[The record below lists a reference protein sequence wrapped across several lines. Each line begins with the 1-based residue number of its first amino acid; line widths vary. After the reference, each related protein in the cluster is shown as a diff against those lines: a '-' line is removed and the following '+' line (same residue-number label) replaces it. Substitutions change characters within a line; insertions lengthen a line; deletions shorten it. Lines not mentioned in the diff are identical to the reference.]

1 MSKSIDVGRSEVQLL
16 VDFIVV
22 KLHKQESGEHWR
34 ELGYDI
40 ANFTVPQAAPMKS
53 NFLQSNEPEA
63 ADNNDGAN
71 DEENK
76 DEEPAAK
83 TPEEIEEER
92 QKRIHDAMHRARHAA
107 QSYMALSCEAIYDI
121 H

>member
-1 MSKSIDVGRSEVQLL
+1 MGRSEVQLL
-16 VDFIVV
+16 KDFIVV

-40 ANFTVPQAAPMKS
+40 ANFTIPQTGQMKS
-53 NFLQSNEPEA
+53 NFLQSIAPEPT
-63 ADNNDGAN
+63 NDDAN

-76 DEEPAAK
+76 VEETPAEK

-92 QKRIHDAMHRARHAA
+92 QKRIHDAMHRARNAA
-107 QSYMALSCEAIYDI
+107 QSYLTLSCESIYDI